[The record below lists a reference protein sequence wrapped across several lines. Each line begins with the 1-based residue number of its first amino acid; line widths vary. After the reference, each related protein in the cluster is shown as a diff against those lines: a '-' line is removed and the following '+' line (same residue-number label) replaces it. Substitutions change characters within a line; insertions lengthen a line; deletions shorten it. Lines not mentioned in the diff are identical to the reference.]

1 MKNHRHASCCF
12 CRPPNIHSRSQR
24 SHIYSYFSL
33 HVLHAFMYI
42 HGATTGRADACEA
55 RARVF
60 HARDKGQRETLFK
73 PDTSNHRARWKSAPV
88 CVAGGE
94 TIVRPVKN
102 AYPRRPSFRDG
113 ISYLASRLQAHSPFS
128 LFPRNSSIW
137 LKSPLTNVFN
147 ITPDTLIRR
156 CIDIRICSRKE

>member
-42 HGATTGRADACEA
+42 HSATTRRADACEA

-73 PDTSNHRARWKSAPV
+73 PDTSNHRARWKIRSGVCPPEGRQSFAPLKTPIPDDHRLEMGSAISQV
-88 CVAGGE
+88 D
-94 TIVRPVKN
+94 TNLSK
-102 AYPRRPSFRDG
+102 PSF
-113 ISYLASRLQAHSPFS
+113 SFFSPLS
-128 LFPRNSSIW
+128 LE
-137 LKSPLTNVFN
+137 LKSPLLNASTIRTLSNVFGN
-147 ITPDTLIRR
+147 
-156 CIDIRICSRKE
+156 